1 MKKEKQKKDVCAENA
16 NAEQPNEFTNALVES
31 SFESSFFYTNDKLI
45 NRLDNNEIFLAI
57 QSKYDKINDKNEDSA
72 IKKQFVEML
81 NDVDFIESILSFFN
95 ITIYDLFKVLYNKF
109 GSLFKGQ
116 YLKKVKS
123 AIDGKRYLSA
133 TRKKHEY

>member
-1 MKKEKQKKDVCAENA
+1 
-16 NAEQPNEFTNALVES
+16 
-31 SFESSFFYTNDKLI
+31 
-45 NRLDNNEIFLAI
+45 
-57 QSKYDKINDKNEDSA
+57 
-72 IKKQFVEML
+72 ML

-123 AIDGKRYLSA
+123 VIDGKRYLSA